1 MEKELRWEK
10 QWIPEH
16 LSAVGN
22 EPWDTVWDRLP
33 DGFRPETVP
42 AGTVFYQ
49 QGDPAREVI
58 FLQTGQI
65 RVECIHSSGKKRV
78 LCLLFEGIPV
88 GEDECLFGGPR
99 EYRAVAATACQI
111 FRIPAEVFK
120 RRAEASPALALKLFQ
135 ISARKSQV
143 LGRMLIRDS
152 FLSVRGRV
160 IQFLLSV
167 SEPYGTPE
175 GGGPPHYPADPPG
188 GGRFSGHLPGGGVP
202 VLSKPEPGGPAE
214 KDAPALSAPRPCR
227 PGGPAPYIIWLR
239 PQANRLRP
247 EPCCR
252 LCPPRSIYANSP
264 VER

>member
-22 EPWDTVWDRLP
+22 EPWDTVWDRLT

-49 QGDPAREVI
+49 QGEPAREVS

-65 RVECIHSSGKKRV
+65 RGECIHSSGKKRV

-99 EYRAVAATACQI
+99 E
-111 FRIPAEVFK
+111 
-120 RRAEASPALALKLFQ
+120 
-135 ISARKSQV
+135 V

-167 SEPYGTPE
+167 SEPYGTEE
-175 GGGPPHYPADPPG
+175 GAGVRLTIRLTHQEVADFLGISRVVVSQCFQSLNREGLLKKTRQHYLIPDRA
-188 GGRFSGHLPGGGVP
+188 
-202 VLSKPEPGGPAE
+202 
-214 KDAPALSAPRPCR
+214 ALEAQ
-227 PGGPAPYIIWLR
+227 LHT
-239 PQANRLRP
+239 
-247 EPCCR
+247 
-252 LCPPRSIYANSP
+252 
-264 VER
+264 